1 MAIPIGN
8 HYVDRVF
15 SIMKKVWTDER
26 NRLNIKMIQLEICI
40 KMNFFLNCHQ
50 FKSFV
55 ENNDNL
61 IKATKKTQNKI

>member
-1 MAIPIGN
+1 
-8 HYVDRVF
+8 
-15 SIMKKVWTDER
+15 MKKVWTDER
-26 NRLNIKMIQLEICI
+26 NRLNIKMIQVEICI